1 MEDYATTFQ
10 KTSEKSDIELDV
22 HRCQDAG
29 ETGDLVQR
37 AGPVIR
43 RRLVSLWVKYKRATG
58 LDRKTVSLHEL
69 SVKESHLFCK
79 N

>member
-1 MEDYATTFQ
+1 MANRISTLCPDMWKLMEIGRLCDNLSKIIRKVRYR
-10 KTSEKSDIELDV
+10 LDL

-29 ETGDLVQR
+29 ETGDLVER

-58 LDRKTVSLHEL
+58 
-69 SVKESHLFCK
+69 
-79 N
+79 